1 MKLCFNNEDP
11 VVVKL
16 IEDQYRKSLLETLAK
31 NKISKAVLGSSSVTT
46 DSIEVRIRSEGF
58 A

>member
-11 VVVKL
+11 VVVKPT
-16 IEDQYRKSLLETLAK
+16 EDQYRKSLLDALAK

-46 DSIEVRIRSEGF
+46 DSIEVRIRREGF